1 MISVV
6 RTCNRCG
13 VRSERRVRTVEDIQ
27 YVVLLVHHTVANPD
41 GGDGCPGC
49 DPEIAARWV
58 AQGVDMDTWRKS
70 VELAHN
76 LRRGS

>member
-1 MISVV
+1 MISLV

-13 VRSERRVRTVEDIQ
+13 VRSERRVRTVQDLQ
-27 YVVLLVHHTVANPD
+27 FAVLALHHTVANPD
-41 GGDGCPGC
+41 GGDGCPEC
-49 DPEIAARWV
+49 DEAIAAHWV
-58 AQGVDMDTWRKS
+58 RQGVSMEEWRRS